1 MITDTEIKVKAMQ
14 LLSEHLGD
22 VEAER
27 FIMLIKREQFDY
39 TEFKRNMVDEDLD
52 IAALSHKAMQLRK
65 R

>member
-27 FIMLIKREQFDY
+27 FIMLIKRELLDY
-39 TEFKRNMVDEDLD
+39 TEFKSNMPDEALD
-52 IAALSHKAMQLRK
+52 IAQLSHKAMQLSK
-65 R
+65 P